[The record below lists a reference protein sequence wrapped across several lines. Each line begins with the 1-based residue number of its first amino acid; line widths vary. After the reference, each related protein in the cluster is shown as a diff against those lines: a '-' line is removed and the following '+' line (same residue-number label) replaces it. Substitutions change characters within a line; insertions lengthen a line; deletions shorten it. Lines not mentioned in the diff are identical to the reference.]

1 MPGLAPIRSAWDD
14 YVRGLQVAGDWLALA
29 RQSQDPRHLET
40 ALVCLRVARERLD
53 RLLAEGLDVVQRQ
66 ELDLIELA
74 AQTAAHVEE
83 ARNLIAESR
92 ALLNRPIRRMP
103 GSSRDA
109 AEAAE

>member
-1 MPGLAPIRSAWDD
+1 MPSLAPIRSAWDD
-14 YVRGLQVAGDWLALA
+14 YIRGLQVAGDWLALA
-29 RQSQDPRHLET
+29 RRSQDPRHLET

-53 RLLAEGLDVVQRQ
+53 RLLAEGLDVAQRQ